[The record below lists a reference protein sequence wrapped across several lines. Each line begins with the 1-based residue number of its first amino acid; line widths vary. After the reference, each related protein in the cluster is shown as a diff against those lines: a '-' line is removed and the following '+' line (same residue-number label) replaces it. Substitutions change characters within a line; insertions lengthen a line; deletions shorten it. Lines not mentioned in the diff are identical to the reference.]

1 MATVTPPRVDEDT
14 VRAVLATLAATYHGR
29 GSVEL
34 GDPYKVLVATVISA
48 RTREEQTTAVSTR
61 VFDRYPDA
69 HTLAGAAEGELY
81 DLLAGSQYRE
91 TKAPRLIAMAKIL
104 VEKWGGQVPDSVE
117 ALLELPGVGRK
128 TANCVLIYAF
138 NKPALCV
145 DIHMHRITN
154 RLGWAHTT
162 NPTQTEKALEK
173 VMPRDCW
180 AGSNRLFLQ
189 HGRAICTPG
198 VPRCTVCTL
207 RLTSVR
213 ERTTPACCPI
223 SLRTSWRACNTSV
236 HCSIVHSS
244 IR

>member
-1 MATVTPPRVDEDT
+1 MTGAVAPDQ
-14 VRAVLATLAATYHGR
+14 VRAVIRVLAETYHGR

-48 RTREEQTTAVSTR
+48 RTREEQTTAVSNR
-61 VFDRYPDA
+61 VFARYPDA
-69 HTLAGAAEGELY
+69 HALSGAGERELY

-104 VEKWGGQVPDSVE
+104 VEKYGGRVPDSVE

-138 NKPALCV
+138 NLPALCV

-154 RLGWAHTT
+154 RLGWVRSRT
-162 NPTQTEKALEK
+162 PDQTERALAK
-173 VMPRDCW
+173 IIPRDLW
-180 AGSNRLFLQ
+180 TGVNRLFLQ

-198 VPRCTVCTL
+198 VPACGVCP
-207 RLTSVR
+207 VR
-213 ERTTPACCPI
+213 EWCAFGQDSATPK
-223 SLRTSWRACNTSV
+223 R
-236 HCSIVHSS
+236 H
-244 IR
+244 